1 MDKAMKTKVP
11 IIGLNDSGGARIQEG
26 VMSLAGYAEVFQVP
40 RDAPSM
46 RMCVCVWRISQFLLV
61 P

>member
-1 MDKAMKTKVP
+1 MKTKVP

-40 RDAPSM
+40 SRDAPSM

>member
-1 MDKAMKTKVP
+1 MKTKVP